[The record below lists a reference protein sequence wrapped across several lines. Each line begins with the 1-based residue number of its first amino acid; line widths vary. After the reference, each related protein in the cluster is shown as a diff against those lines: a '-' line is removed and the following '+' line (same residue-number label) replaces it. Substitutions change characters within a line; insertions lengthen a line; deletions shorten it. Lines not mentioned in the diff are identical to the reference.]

1 MAKIKLSHTEV
12 EHKLFLEVL
21 GVYAVLAMALVGIY
35 YLEPVITGFVTVTK
49 QLNYTDEVNL
59 EFNEDQTYVWTL
71 ENPGNLKSVKI
82 SGSMNEE
89 GGARVYIEDEGIRY
103 LIFDSTQL
111 VEKESG
117 IFGITGFVV
126 AENKSKGKEPNHPPV
141 WNSSVDSFIVNE
153 SLTINLNDY
162 FNDKDNDTLTY
173 SASELKTN
181 DLEILLENGMLTINN
196 KNNVE
201 GNKILETI
209 ASDNKTIK
217 KKNIALV
224 LIKKIKINETIEKTI
239 NIDLDYGDNEFY
251 DANNDG
257 IEILESIIDF
267 NVKDSDFN
275 WPVDESKLCTRY
287 EVFSVESQA
296 SEFTCFGN
304 NNCCNFVG
312 LESSRDL
319 WNESL
324 FLGFGGYGSTNNNII
339 FAQVLNVDYN
349 LSLEN
354 AYTDIVYSSWRNKT
368 AEFVSGL
375 IEFED
380 ICVESCVFDGNA
392 SSYNLIIE
400 LDGID
405 LKIDSIKYMV
415 EERVTN
421 IDPVLVKE
429 IENIS
434 LIENKNYTLDLTEYF
449 FDEDGDELAYV
460 YNDINNVVIRF
471 EDDFAYIIPDEGFV
485 GTEFVFITAS
495 DSFTQVS
502 SNIFKI
508 EVESEEASLEFLES
522 KVNGNWTV
530 SFSTKGTGD
539 LTISVINGTYSE
551 MYDDDVST
559 ADDLRIL
566 ELACGDFEIFSK
578 DKLIENEDLW
588 FILMN
593 NSKVKLG
600 DLIGE
605 SVLIRSIYIEDYNC
619 RETGYYTLDKLS
631 GGINSLEFDFVGN
644 VKVISSDYGLFLEN
658 FEIKGQDTLAVF
670 DSFGNVEIKGSL
682 IQNVS
687 VDQDDFIIE
696 DANKSLNLV
705 VTNPEGD
712 LYIADSLNE
721 NISKL
726 IPGNNSFIVKNKND
740 EVVAYVNG
748 SGSLFLTGTLTES
761 VSFE

>member
-1 MAKIKLSHTEV
+1 MKIKLSHTEV
-12 EHKLFLEVL
+12 EVKLFLEVL

-49 QLNYTDEVNL
+49 QFNHTDEIGL
-59 EFNEDQTYVWTL
+59 DFEGSSDYVWSL

-89 GGARVYIEDEGIRY
+89 GRARVYIEDEGIRY
-103 LIFDSTQL
+103 LIFDSNQL

-117 IFGITGFVV
+117 IFGITEFVV
-126 AENKSKGKEPNHPPV
+126 LGDDQDKIKTDVEG
-141 WNSSVDSFIVNE
+141 
-153 SLTINLNDY
+153 TLNDEQQT
-162 FNDKDNDTLTY
+162 FV
-173 SASELKTN
+173 
-181 DLEILLENGMLTINN
+181 DLLISDINN
-196 KNNVE
+196 TKNNVE
-201 GNKILETI
+201 IELETDDGGV
-209 ASDNKTIK
+209 SRVIK
-217 KKNIALV
+217 GDVTELQNS
-224 LIKKIKINETIEKTI
+224 LIDSLSLSLENSTGIKIKIEAEFEEQEVTINETIEKTI

-257 IEILESIIDF
+257 IENFEGIIDF
-267 NVKDSDFN
+267 TTKDTSFN
-275 WPVDESKLCTRY
+275 WDVDESNLCTRY
-287 EVFSVESQA
+287 DIYSIENKETTT
-296 SEFTCFGN
+296 TCFGN
-304 NNCCNFVG
+304 NNCCDFVG

-319 WNESL
+319 WDESL

-339 FAQVLNVDYN
+339 FAQVLNIDYN

-421 IDPVLVKE
+421 IDPVLAKE
-429 IENIS
+429 IENIN

-449 FDEDGDELAYV
+449 FDEDGDELAYW

-471 EDDFAYIIPDEGFV
+471 EDDFAYIIPDDGFV
-485 GTEFVFITAS
+485 GAEFVFITGS

-502 SNIFKI
+502 SNVFKI
-508 EVESEEASLEFLES
+508 EVGSEEASLEFLES

-530 SFSTKGTGD
+530 SFSTIGTGD
-539 LTISVINGTYSE
+539 LTISAINGTYSE
-551 MYDDDVST
+551 MYDDDAST
-559 ADDLRIL
+559 ADDLSIL
-566 ELACGDFEIFSK
+566 ELACGDFEILSK
-578 DKLIENEDLW
+578 DELIENENLW

-605 SVLIRSIYIEDYNC
+605 SIPIRSIYVEDYNC
-619 RETGYYTLDKLS
+619 RETGYYTLGKLFKNV
-631 GGINSLEFDFVGN
+631 NSLEFKFDSV
-644 VKVISSDYGLFLEN
+644 VKIINSDYGAFVEG
-658 FEIKGQDTLAVF
+658 FEIRDKDDNKLAVF
-670 DSFGNVEIKGSL
+670 DSFGNVKIKGNL
-682 IQNVS
+682 RQNVS
-687 VDQDDFIIE
+687 ADGDDFIIE
-696 DANKSLNLV
+696 DVNNRLNLV
-705 VTNPEGD
+705 VTNPEGN
-712 LYIADSLNE
+712 LYIDSLNE
-721 NISKL
+721 NISAL
-726 IPGNNSFIVKNKND
+726 SPGPNSFVVKNKD
-740 EVVAYVNG
+740 EKVVAYVNG
-748 SGSLFLTGTLTES
+748 TGLFLAGTLTES
-761 VSFE
+761 VFFE

>member
-12 EHKLFLEVL
+12 EVKLFLEVL
-21 GVYAVLAMALVGIY
+21 GVYAVLAMVLVGIF

-103 LIFDSTQL
+103 LIFDSNQL

-141 WNSSVDSFIVNE
+141 WNSSVDSFTVNE

-181 DLEILLENGMLTINN
+181 DLEILLENGILTVNN

-201 GNKILETI
+201 GNRTLETI
-209 ASDNKTIK
+209 ASDNITTK

-224 LIKKIKINETIEKTI
+224 LIKKIIINETPIINETVEKTI

-257 IEILESIIDF
+257 VETLDGIIDLS
-267 NVKDSDFN
+267 VKGSDFN

-287 EVFSVESQA
+287 EVFSVDSQA
-296 SEFTCFGN
+296 SEFACFGN

-405 LKIDSIKYMV
+405 LKIDSIK
-415 EERVTN
+415 
-421 IDPVLVKE
+421 
-429 IENIS
+429 
-434 LIENKNYTLDLTEYF
+434 
-449 FDEDGDELAYV
+449 
-460 YNDINNVVIRF
+460 
-471 EDDFAYIIPDEGFV
+471 
-485 GTEFVFITAS
+485 
-495 DSFTQVS
+495 
-502 SNIFKI
+502 
-508 EVESEEASLEFLES
+508 
-522 KVNGNWTV
+522 
-530 SFSTKGTGD
+530 
-539 LTISVINGTYSE
+539 
-551 MYDDDVST
+551 
-559 ADDLRIL
+559 
-566 ELACGDFEIFSK
+566 
-578 DKLIENEDLW
+578 
-588 FILMN
+588 
-593 NSKVKLG
+593 
-600 DLIGE
+600 
-605 SVLIRSIYIEDYNC
+605 
-619 RETGYYTLDKLS
+619 
-631 GGINSLEFDFVGN
+631 
-644 VKVISSDYGLFLEN
+644 
-658 FEIKGQDTLAVF
+658 
-670 DSFGNVEIKGSL
+670 
-682 IQNVS
+682 
-687 VDQDDFIIE
+687 
-696 DANKSLNLV
+696 
-705 VTNPEGD
+705 
-712 LYIADSLNE
+712 
-721 NISKL
+721 
-726 IPGNNSFIVKNKND
+726 
-740 EVVAYVNG
+740 
-748 SGSLFLTGTLTES
+748 
-761 VSFE
+761 